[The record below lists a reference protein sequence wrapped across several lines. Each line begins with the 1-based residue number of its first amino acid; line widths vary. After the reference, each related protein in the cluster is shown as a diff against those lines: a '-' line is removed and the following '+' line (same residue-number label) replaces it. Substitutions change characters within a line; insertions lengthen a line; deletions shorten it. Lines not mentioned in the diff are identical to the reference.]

1 MAELN
6 SLKDRSR
13 SRKGRRHV
21 LPLIICLLALCLIGG
36 AGFYYYEKK
45 YAPNKTQASLKDYF
59 GVEGDQVAIY
69 VNDEKAK
76 ENGTEVTA
84 QCVNGGV
91 FLPYEWV
98 MSRFNRRFY
107 FDDTEDAILY
117 TLPTETVSYPVS
129 ATLPDGATAYLKLGN
144 GTENLYLNIK
154 LVELY
159 TKLRFTSYVE
169 SDNKR
174 IFIWD
179 DYNAYTEGT
188 IQKTEA
194 VRVRGGIKS
203 EVLTTLEAGSKVRI
217 LEAME
222 NWSKVETEDGFI
234 GYVRNKRIGD
244 KKNVTPE
251 SSYTEPEWTHKLLP
265 NGAKAVV
272 GFHQVMK
279 ADANQYVDSVI
290 DPAVTMNVIA
300 PTWFVMSSSD
310 GDVSSI
316 ADPAY
321 VERAHARNC
330 QVWATV
336 NNFDITGV
344 DSTVFLSSEEKRQA
358 LIERLITLAK
368 DAGLDG
374 LNIDFESIPE
384 SAGRSYVQFMR
395 ELSVAT
401 RKAGIILSAD
411 TYVPFDFNSHYDLE
425 ELGNCC
431 DYVIMMCY
439 DEHYAG
445 GSEGSVSSISYVERG
460 ISEGTKVMDAGR
472 LIIAV
477 PFYTRVW
484 ITAKDGSTS
493 SQALSLTDALDW
505 AERKKVKLTWDDT
518 LGQHYG
524 EIQDGDELKKVWM
537 EDSDSLKLKL
547 EKIRLSDVGGVAAWK
562 LGQAGTDIWQI
573 LDLNNAYSGN
583 S

>member
-1 MAELN
+1 M
-6 SLKDRSR
+6 
-13 SRKGRRHV
+13 
-21 LPLIICLLALCLIGG
+21 
-36 AGFYYYEKK
+36 
-45 YAPNKTQASLKDYF
+45 
-59 GVEGDQVAIY
+59 EGDQVAIY

-244 KKNVTPE
+244 KKT
-251 SSYTEPEWTHKLLP
+251 
-265 NGAKAVV
+265 
-272 GFHQVMK
+272 
-279 ADANQYVDSVI
+279 
-290 DPAVTMNVIA
+290 
-300 PTWFVMSSSD
+300 
-310 GDVSSI
+310 
-316 ADPAY
+316 
-321 VERAHARNC
+321 
-330 QVWATV
+330 
-336 NNFDITGV
+336 
-344 DSTVFLSSEEKRQA
+344 
-358 LIERLITLAK
+358 
-368 DAGLDG
+368 
-374 LNIDFESIPE
+374 
-384 SAGRSYVQFMR
+384 
-395 ELSVAT
+395 
-401 RKAGIILSAD
+401 
-411 TYVPFDFNSHYDLE
+411 
-425 ELGNCC
+425 
-431 DYVIMMCY
+431 
-439 DEHYAG
+439 
-445 GSEGSVSSISYVERG
+445 
-460 ISEGTKVMDAGR
+460 
-472 LIIAV
+472 
-477 PFYTRVW
+477 
-484 ITAKDGSTS
+484 
-493 SQALSLTDALDW
+493 
-505 AERKKVKLTWDDT
+505 
-518 LGQHYG
+518 
-524 EIQDGDELKKVWM
+524 
-537 EDSDSLKLKL
+537 
-547 EKIRLSDVGGVAAWK
+547 
-562 LGQAGTDIWQI
+562 
-573 LDLNNAYSGN
+573 
-583 S
+583 